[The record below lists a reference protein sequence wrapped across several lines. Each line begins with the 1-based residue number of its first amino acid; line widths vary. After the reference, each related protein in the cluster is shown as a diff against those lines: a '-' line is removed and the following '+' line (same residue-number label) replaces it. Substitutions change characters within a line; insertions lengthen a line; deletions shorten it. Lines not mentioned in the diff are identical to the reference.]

1 LSRLRKIEKDYRI
14 WWLFLETLRAMV
26 KARNKELA
34 QYGITHNKA
43 AVTLIINNLG
53 YSPTPAE
60 ITRHL
65 VIEPHTIS
73 DVLEVMEKQGLVEK
87 SSDLE
92 RKNLV
97 RVMLTEKGKQAHL
110 DAMKRESVEWIMSCL
125 SKQELQQLGL
135 LLEKLWV
142 KSLEYVGT
150 KRLSPYPP
158 SK

>member
-1 LSRLRKIEKDYRI
+1 
-14 WWLFLETLRAMV
+14 
-26 KARNKELA
+26 
-34 QYGITHNKA
+34 
-43 AVTLIINNLG
+43 
-53 YSPTPAE
+53 
-60 ITRHL
+60 
-65 VIEPHTIS
+65 
-73 DVLEVMEKQGLVEK
+73 MEKQGLVEK

-125 SKQELQQLGL
+125 SKHELQQLGL

-158 SK
+158 